1 MNSPVSD
8 IIEVAVPLPLDRTY
22 HYRVPQVNVSA
33 VEPGKRVFVPFRGRK
48 LTAYVL
54 AWAGEVSGELKDVI
68 EVLDPEPLFT
78 PEELAFYR
86 WASSYYLHPLGEVIK
101 AALPAGI
108 NLETRKHLSKSKD
121 GSIVAEDRLTGGK
134 QVRTELLYRHL
145 EPPPDLPVLR
155 GKAALILEF
164 LQNVGEAPRVLISR
178 NFGDCSQQLKKLVG
192 LGMIGA
198 EKREV
203 YRDPFSEEL
212 FEQDSPLVL
221 NESQSHAFK
230 RVTAAIDGA
239 KFSPFL
245 LHGVTGS
252 GKTEVYLHIIA
263 HCLGLGRNALVLVP
277 EIALTPQLV
286 KRFKS
291 RFRCGIAILHSGLSA
306 GERYDEWRRIRRG
319 EVSIVIGARSAIFAP
334 LENTGV
340 IVVDEEHEASY
351 KQTEG
356 FTYNARDLALVR
368 GKLQNCAVVLG
379 SATPLITTYHS
390 AMQGR
395 LEYLELPERVRSLP
409 LPDARIIDARS
420 RKGET
425 FLPELVAA
433 LADNLAAGGQ
443 TLLFLNRRGFA
454 TYLVCSDC
462 GHVFHC
468 PNCSVTLTYHRLR
481 QRNFCHYCDYSL
493 PAPSICPGCGGAD
506 IVLLGRGTERVEEE
520 VKTLLPQSRVARMDS
535 DTTTGKGGHAR
546 ILKKLED
553 GSIDILIGT
562 QMIAKGHDYPGVT
575 LVGVI
580 SADTTLNLPDFRSA
594 ERTFQMISQ
603 VTGRA
608 GRGGSPGKVLIQS
621 LTPDHYALVRAAA
634 HDFKAFYSEEIEFRR
649 ETGYPPFTFLATAK
663 LSGTSDKMVE
673 KSSEDAASCLQR
685 IRKRLGLKTEIL
697 GPAPAPL
704 AMVRGRHRRQILL
717 KSMSRRDLNRI
728 LTLFRAEYIPLR
740 TVRINIDMDP
750 VDML

>member
-1 MNSPVSD
+1 VKSPSSD
-8 IIEVAVPLPLDRTY
+8 IIEVAVPLPLDTTY
-22 HYRVPQVNVSA
+22 HYRVPQVHEAA

-68 EVLDPEPLFT
+68 EVLDSEPLFT
-78 PEELAFYR
+78 PDELAFYR

-108 NLETRKHLSKSKD
+108 NLETRRHLAKSAD
-121 GSIVAEDRLTGGK
+121 GSIAAEDRLTGGK
-134 QVRTELLYRHL
+134 PVRTETMYRAL
-145 EPPPDLPVLR
+145 APLPDLPPLR
-155 GKAALILEF
+155 GKAAQILEF
-164 LQNVGEAPRVLISR
+164 LQNVGEAPRVLVRR

-192 LGMIGA
+192 LGLIAA

-203 YRDPFSEEL
+203 YRDPFSEEV
-212 FEQDSPLVL
+212 FEHDSPLVL
-221 NESQSHAFK
+221 NESQSNAFK
-230 RVTAAIDGA
+230 RVTAAIEVG

-286 KRFKS
+286 RRFKS
-291 RFRCGIAILHSGLSA
+291 RFRCGIAVLHSGLSA
-306 GERYDEWRRIRRG
+306 GERYDEWRRIRRC

-368 GKLQNCAVVLG
+368 GKMQNSVVVLG
-379 SATPLITTYHS
+379 SATPLITTYYS

-409 LPDARIIDARS
+409 LPDARIVDARG

-433 LADNLAAGGQ
+433 LADNLADGGQ

-454 TYLVCSDC
+454 TYLVCRDC
-462 GHVFHC
+462 GYVFHC
-468 PNCSVTLTYHRLR
+468 PNCSVTLTYHRIR
-481 QRNFCHYCDYSL
+481 QRNFCHYCDFSL
-493 PAPSICPGCGGAD
+493 AAPSICPGCGGAD

-520 VKTLLPQSRVARMDS
+520 VKSLLPQSRVARMDS
-535 DTTTGKGGHAR
+535 DTTSGKGGHAR
-546 ILKKLED
+546 ILKKLEE

-608 GRGGSPGKVLIQS
+608 GRGESPGKVLIQS
-621 LTPDHYALVRAAA
+621 LSPDHYALVRAAA
-634 HDFKAFYSEEIEFRR
+634 HDFPAFYSEEIEFRR

-663 LSGTSDKMVE
+663 LSGASDRTVE
-673 KSSEDAASCLQR
+673 KSSEDAASCLRR
-685 IRKRLGLKTEIL
+685 IRQRLGLKIEVL

-704 AMVRGRHRRQILL
+704 ARVRGRYRRQILL
-717 KSMSRRDLNRI
+717 KSPSRWELNRI
-728 LTLFRAEYIPLR
+728 LSLFRLEYKPLR
-740 TVRINIDMDP
+740 TVRINVDMDP